1 MRSLALK
8 LILAFLMVGLTVAA
22 LVAVFAGQATA
33 NAFGDFLFNQNKAA
47 IVARLSEYYRAHG
60 NWHGVHE
67 ALPDV
72 FNPLQGGDPDLSLAD
87 ANGWV
92 AAGRPPFNRAQP
104 LPASEIEQGVP
115 IEVDGQ
121 RVGTLV
127 LQRTPF
133 GGQTRTDPFL
143 ERINRAL
150 LIAAGGGAALAL
162 LLGWLLSRALTA
174 QLHDLTLATRK
185 IASGDLGRQVAVRS
199 RDEIGQLATSF
210 NSMSADLASARDLR
224 RQMTADIAHE
234 LRTPLSI
241 ILGHTEAL
249 RDGVIPS
256 TPETH
261 SLLHD
266 EAVRL
271 NRLVDD
277 LRTLSLADA
286 GELSLNR
293 RPTAP
298 GGLLERAAALHAPR
312 LQQKDI
318 TLRTEIAP
326 ALPAIDVDPDRM
338 AQVLNNLLDNAARH
352 TPAGG
357 QITCRAAANTLS
369 CVHLSISDSG
379 PGIAPADLPFIF
391 ERFYRADKSRQHDA
405 NGSGLGLAIAKS
417 IVEAH
422 GGRMW
427 AESQPGSGAAFW
439 IELPSSSEIPEVR
452 AQPV

>member
-1 MRSLALK
+1 
-8 LILAFLMVGLTVAA
+8 
-22 LVAVFAGQATA
+22 
-33 NAFGDFLFNQNKAA
+33 
-47 IVARLSEYYRAHG
+47 
-60 NWHGVHE
+60 
-67 ALPDV
+67 
-72 FNPLQGGDPDLSLAD
+72 
-87 ANGWV
+87 
-92 AAGRPPFNRAQP
+92 
-104 LPASEIEQGVP
+104 
-115 IEVDGQ
+115 
-121 RVGTLV
+121 
-127 LQRTPF
+127 
-133 GGQTRTDPFL
+133 
-143 ERINRAL
+143 
-150 LIAAGGGAALAL
+150 
-162 LLGWLLSRALTA
+162 
-174 QLHDLTLATRK
+174 
-185 IASGDLGRQVAVRS
+185 
-199 RDEIGQLATSF
+199 
-210 NSMSADLASARDLR
+210 
-224 RQMTADIAHE
+224 MTADIAHE

-439 IELPSSSEIPEVR
+439 IELPPSSEIPEVR